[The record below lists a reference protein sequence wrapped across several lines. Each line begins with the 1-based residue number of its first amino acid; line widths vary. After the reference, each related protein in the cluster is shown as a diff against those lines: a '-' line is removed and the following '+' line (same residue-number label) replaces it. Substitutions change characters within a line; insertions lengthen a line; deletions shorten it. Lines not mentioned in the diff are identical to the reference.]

1 VLSNHQLKFNDMKKS
16 LILTALFAITIG
28 FCNAQTTPIA
38 VDGKYFNASG
48 EPFTGS
54 ATIELNE
61 GDVASVQEI
70 EVVNGL
76 LHGTVRYFNQE
87 GTLTE
92 VGNYSLGLK
101 NGQWLQYSAS
111 GLLLGEAYYKHGQKD
126 GIWTVWDEAG
136 VKRYHMV
143 YSQGKKVDTWK
154 MWDEHANL
162 VSERVYKD

>member
-1 VLSNHQLKFNDMKKS
+1 MTFHVKFVLSNRQLKFNDMKKS

-28 FCNAQTTPIA
+28 FYNAQTTPIA
-38 VDGKYFNASG
+38 VDGKYFNPSG

-54 ATIELNE
+54 ATIESNE
-61 GDVASVQEI
+61 GDVTSVQEI

-101 NGQWLQYSAS
+101 NGQWLQ
-111 GLLLGEAYYKHGQKD
+111 
-126 GIWTVWDEAG
+126 WTVWDEAG

-162 VSERVYKD
+162 VSERIYKD